1 MGPFGG
7 LRRPS
12 VGAQGGTWCAGGPGA
27 PVTLDMDFLASCK
40 LCRDGG
46 VRQGAITPRFHFFQI
61 GVQFCTISFG
71 AWVRLPLSSAS
82 LDAPS
87 LERVHAGAMREQP
100 GLEAWIRLS
109 GGTQGLGEGAL
120 KTLAHRVMAG

>member
-1 MGPFGG
+1 M
-7 LRRPS
+7 RKHCHN
-12 VGAQGGTWCAGGPGA
+12 T
-27 PVTLDMDFLASCK
+27 
-40 LCRDGG
+40 
-46 VRQGAITPRFHFFQI
+46 FHFFQI
-61 GVQFCTISFG
+61 GVQFSAAISFG
-71 AWVRLPLSSAS
+71 AWDRLPLLSAS

-120 KTLAHRVMAG
+120 KTLAYRVMAG